1 MTCWLL
7 TFESVALSGRV
18 SQIIRTAKT
27 NTSISNRSGEIKQR
41 LLEDAG
47 LFDTQYGPTTRSLC
61 RTLLQPFSDKTKHQ
75 CMLTTGVWIKNMTL
89 KAIQT
94 ASSISFLLWLMVC
107 YMSTVFSA
115 GDKTLLVMSHGS
127 SVFIYI
133 IYIYSVPFSLVWSTL
148 LEKDD
153 VMHLRTKQNSAM
165 FE

>member
-1 MTCWLL
+1 MWPCLGEW
-7 TFESVALSGRV
+7 
-18 SQIIRTAKT
+18 AK
-27 NTSISNRSGEIKQR
+27 SYR
-41 LLEDAG
+41 LLKQTLAFQIGQGKLNRGCWRTAG

-61 RTLLQPFSDKTKHQ
+61 RTLLQPFNDKTKHQ

-107 YMSTVFSA
+107 TVFSA

>member
-1 MTCWLL
+1 MWPCLGEW
-7 TFESVALSGRV
+7 
-18 SQIIRTAKT
+18 AK
-27 NTSISNRSGEIKQR
+27 SYR
-41 LLEDAG
+41 LLKQTLAFQIGQGKLNRGCWRTAG